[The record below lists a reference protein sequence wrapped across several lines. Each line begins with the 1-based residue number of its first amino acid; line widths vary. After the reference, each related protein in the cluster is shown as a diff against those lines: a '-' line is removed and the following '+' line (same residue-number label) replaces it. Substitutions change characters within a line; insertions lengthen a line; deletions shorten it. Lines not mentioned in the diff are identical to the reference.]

1 MQLQNESIEGA
12 VELYK
17 TTPEFTRKIQS
28 EKTRTQYRYQLTR
41 LCSLKNVGALPL
53 TKLNVAKCQQIY
65 WQLLDSVDGD
75 GIRFANY
82 TLQIVTRAWN
92 VLMRYDILDKNPWRF
107 VERAKAAPRNTV
119 WVEDDFKLFLT
130 TAFGVPKW
138 RNIGLLVRINVEL
151 GQRIED
157 IRLSKWEN
165 YNLKQQLYIREVIKK
180 TKERIPGIPLS
191 DSLTQMLR
199 DQKETYNFQEWVV
212 PHPFKLT
219 PYTENNISRTCR
231 KIMDQAG
238 LSSRLQLRDI
248 RRTVLTDLANCG
260 ATDTEIMSYSGHK
273 SRESLGAYVR
283 ISTEQARNAAA
294 KRNFDSE
301 AFAEVDFKGNHE

>member
-1 MQLQNESIEGA
+1 MQLQNESIEG
-12 VELYK
+12 VVNLYL

-28 EKTRTQYRYQLTR
+28 NKTRTQYGYQLSR
-41 LCSLKNVGALPL
+41 LCALKNVGSLPL
-53 TKLNVAKCQQIY
+53 DKLTVAQCQKIY
-65 WQLLDSVDGD
+65 WQLLDSVEGD

-92 VLMRYDILDKNPWRF
+92 VLMRYDILNKNPWRF

-157 IRLSKWEN
+157 IRLSKWDN

-191 DSLTQMLR
+191 DSLTKMLS
-199 DQKETYNFQEWVV
+199 DQKDVYNFQEWVV
-212 PHPFKLT
+212 PHPFKLI
-219 PYTENNISRTCR
+219 PYTENNISRICR
-231 KIMDQAG
+231 KIMNQAG
-238 LSSRLQLRDI
+238 LSTRLQLRDI

-273 SRESLGAYVR
+273 SRESLGPYVR

-294 KRNFDSE
+294 KRNFDPE
-301 AFAEVDFKGNHE
+301 VFAELGFKGSRE

>member
-1 MQLQNESIEGA
+1 MKLKRDSVEGV

-28 EKTRTQYRYQLTR
+28 HKTRAQYRYQLDK
-41 LCSLKNVGALPL
+41 LCALEGVGTFPLK
-53 TKLNVAKCQQIY
+53 KLNVAKCQQIY
-65 WQLLDSVDGD
+65 WQILDSVEGE
-75 GIRFANY
+75 GTRFANY

-92 VLMRYDILDKNPWRF
+92 VLMRYDILEKNPWRF
-107 VERAKAAPRNTV
+107 VERAKIAPRNTV
-119 WVEDDFKLFLT
+119 WEPEDFRMFLT
-130 TAFGVPKW
+130 TAFMVPKW

-165 YNLKQQLYIREVIKK
+165 YNLKKQLYIREVIEK

-191 DSLTQMLR
+191 DGLTKMLQE
-199 DQKETYNFQEWVV
+199 QKETYDFQEWVV
-212 PHPFKLT
+212 PHPFTLR
-219 PYTENNISRTCR
+219 PYSENNIARSFRT
-231 KIMDQAG
+231 IMREAG
-238 LSSRLQLRDI
+238 LASRLQLRDI

-273 SRESLGAYVR
+273 NRESLGPYVR

-294 KRNFDSE
+294 KRNFNPDT
-301 AFAEVDFKGNHE
+301 FFKEGE